1 MSKNLLRILMNK
13 PLVSAW
19 WQIKSYEERK
29 GTRESRVHGSKYM
42 LARTPFS
49 KFTQYEFAFKNKE
62 E

>member
-1 MSKNLLRILMNK
+1 MNK